1 MIALWN
7 HWLTDDVQT
16 MTTGIRGSQNL
27 WPNSSGELKWRNGCN
42 YRLNQP
48 FTVVWLYHLL
58 DLSAWCVTLC
68 PSQQLWSCKNG
79 QFTLPHFFMDKLDKV
94 INQYFVHI
102 LWLVKDNNLSWFSW
116 RGRQTMGINP
126 WSTISTRVWSRSGLE
141 LKALDFAVN
150 KRLQP
155 DTLPTV
161 LRGLVPFIWFC
172 CCRLKEMKIKALF
185 GTLGTMLTR

>member
-1 MIALWN
+1 MIAFWN

-27 WPNSSGELKWRNGCN
+27 CPNSSGELKWRNGCN
-42 YRLNQP
+42 Y
-48 FTVVWLYHLL
+48 HLL
-58 DLSAWCVTLC
+58 DLSAWCVALC

-79 QFTLPHFFMDKLDKV
+79 QFTLLQFYIDKRDKV

-102 LWLVKDNNLSWFSW
+102 LSLVNDNNLSWFSW

-126 WSTISTRVWSRSGLE
+126 WSTISTQVWGWSGLE

-150 KRLQP
+150 KCLQP

-161 LRGLVPFIWFC
+161 LRARYHSFDFAAVEW
-172 CCRLKEMKIKALF
+172 RRWKLKLSVVLSELCW
-185 GTLGTMLTR
+185 LG

>member
-7 HWLTDDVQT
+7 NWLTDDVQT

-42 YRLNQP
+42 YHLNQP

-58 DLSAWCVTLC
+58 DLSAWCVALC

-102 LWLVKDNNLSWFSW
+102 LSLVNDNNLSWFSW
-116 RGRQTMGINP
+116 RKETDHGNQSMINNLHSSMEP
-126 WSTISTRVWSRSGLE
+126 VRARTQGTRFCSQQASAARHFTDCASRPGTIHLI
-141 LKALDFAVN
+141 LL
-150 KRLQP
+150 L
-155 DTLPTV
+155 
-161 LRGLVPFIWFC
+161 
-172 CCRLKEMKIKALF
+172 
-185 GTLGTMLTR
+185 